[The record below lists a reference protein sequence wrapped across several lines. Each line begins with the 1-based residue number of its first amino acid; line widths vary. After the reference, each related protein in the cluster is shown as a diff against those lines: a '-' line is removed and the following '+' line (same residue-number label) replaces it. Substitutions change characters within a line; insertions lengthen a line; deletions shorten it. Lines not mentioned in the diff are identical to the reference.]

1 MMKKIG
7 LTVGV
12 LAATVVL
19 GFGLYHTDAS
29 QVEPELSTDEI
40 KDFVSKQYPGKITEI
55 ELDKEFNK
63 KVYEVEVEGEKKE
76 YEIKIDANSGEVL
89 QINEKT
95 LKKAEK
101 KTETKN
107 NLVVKE
113 KKDTKKQDKK
123 EKETKQENKTEKQKE
138 TRQKNKTEKQKET
151 KQENKSEKQKK
162 QTSNKNK
169 NKKTVI
175 DRDEASRI
183 ALNQFSGTI
192 EEIELDED
200 DGRLIY
206 EIEIEANDK
215 DAEIEIDAY
224 TGEVLVIEIDD

>member
-95 LKKAEK
+95 PKKAEK

-113 KKDTKKQDKK
+113 KKDTKKQDK
-123 EKETKQENKTEKQKE
+123 KQKE

>member
-123 EKETKQENKTEKQKE
+123 QKE